1 MTSGTITLERMKTAQ
16 LLERGIRFFLT
27 AALTASQ
34 TPGGYA
40 PFALGCVAA
49 ADGMN
54 GISLA
59 GAAMGALLF
68 MPFAAALPFLAV
80 ALLIVTCEAAF
91 HDTKLAERPMFLP
104 LVAGGLTLAVG
115 AIYAVQSLSPAE
127 QLASCIAASGLT
139 CAAAWF
145 FRGLLR
151 EEPRRQEGL
160 LFLAAALLLAMQEVR
175 IFDLSVGRMLLSLL
189 LLYTGYERGALA
201 GASVGLG
208 LGLTADLCAGTGTGV
223 FTAGFGLAGLAAGS
237 RAGGNRLVA
246 AMMFWAA
253 ASVSLLPSGDVQALA
268 LLWETAIGAVLFL
281 LLPRRAFGG
290 KRVRRTEPSE
300 SAVSRK
306 LKEQMLKTAAAL
318 RDLYDCMGRGNQTI
332 NDENPAI
339 IFDRAA
345 EKVCRDCALCAFC
358 WQKEYTGTF
367 NALNDATP
375 FLLERGK
382 ILQKDFPPYFVQR
395 CIHLSEFMLAVNGEV
410 SAFLLRKQYRRQL
423 EETRRSA
430 QGQYAQLSELLT
442 ATAAGLGSA
451 AGIGGSGKIAV
462 GAAIRAKEG
471 ETVCGDTVV
480 SFRTDTG
487 RWCLLL
493 ADGMG
498 SGEPARKESA
508 LTCRLLRQFLEAGIE
523 PDAALKTLNAAMA
536 LRGAETGSFTTVDLC
551 ICDSSAGEAVFYKY
565 GAAPSYIK
573 KGGVVRRITGVGLPV
588 GLRGTPAMPDV
599 TRMALEPGSFAVLV
613 SDGVADADRDDW
625 LQDLLA
631 GWQGEDPQELA
642 DFILAESIR
651 REQLRDDCG
660 IQVLYRPQ
668 ERRKGAAAV

>member
-1 MTSGTITLERMKTAQ
+1 MATGTMTLERMKTAQ

-27 AALTASQ
+27 AALTASR
-34 TPGGYA
+34 TPGGFA

-49 ADGMN
+49 AEDTW

-68 MPFAAALPFLAV
+68 LPFEEALPFLAV
-80 ALLIVTCEAAF
+80 ALLIVTTEAAF
-91 HDTKLAERPMFLP
+91 QGTKLAARPRFLP
-104 LVAGGLTLAVG
+104 LVSAGLVLAVG
-115 AIYAVQSLSPAE
+115 SIYAVQSLSPAE
-127 QLASCIAASGLT
+127 QLAECMAAAGLT
-139 CAAAWF
+139 GAAAWF
-145 FRGLLR
+145 FRGLLA
-151 EEPRRQEGL
+151 EEPRRQEGV
-160 LFLAAALLLAMQEVR
+160 LFLAAALLLAVQEVR
-175 IFDLSVGRMLLSLL
+175 FFGLSAGRALLCAL
-189 LLYTGYERGALA
+189 LLYTAYERGALT

-208 LGLTADLCAGTGTGV
+208 LGLTADLCAGTGTGLL
-223 FTAGFGLAGLAAGS
+223 TAGLGLAGLAAGS
-237 RAGGNRLVA
+237 RTGGNRLA
-246 AMMFWAA
+246 AAGMFWAA
-253 ASVSLLPSGDVQALA
+253 AGVALLPSAQPEAWT
-268 LLWETAIGAVLFL
+268 LLLEAAVGAGTFL
-281 LLPRRAFGG
+281 LLPRKVFGG
-290 KRVRRTEPSE
+290 KRVRRAESSE
-300 SAVSRK
+300 TAVSRR

-318 RDLYDCMGRGNQTI
+318 RELYDCMGRGGQTV

-345 EKVCRDCALCAFC
+345 EKVCRECALCGLC
-358 WQKEYTGTF
+358 WQREYTGTF

-375 FLLERGK
+375 YLLERGRV
-382 ILQKDFPPYFVQR
+382 LRKDFPPYFVQR

-410 SAFLLRKQYRRQL
+410 SAFLLRRQYRRQL

-442 ATAAGLGSA
+442 ATAAGLGEA
-451 AGIGGSGKIAV
+451 AIPGGGGGIQV

-471 ETVCGDTVV
+471 ECVCGDTVV
-480 SFRTDTG
+480 SFRTESG

-523 PDAALKTLNAAMA
+523 PEAALKTLNAAMA

-551 ICDSSAGEAVFYKY
+551 ICDSGAGEAVFYKY

-573 KGGVVRRITGVGLPV
+573 KGGAVRRITGVGLPV

-642 DFILAESIR
+642 DLILAESVR
-651 REQLRDDCG
+651 RERLRDDCG

-668 ERRKGAAAV
+668 ERKSVAAV